1 LRTLELLL
9 AGGLFYLIGSIPF
22 SYLLVRLVAGVDL
35 RTVGSGNVGATNVGR
50 VLGRRYYFL
59 ALVLDLG
66 KGLLAGG
73 LARLWGLPLPLAAL
87 AVVGHNWSVFLRGRG
102 GKGVATT
109 MGLLAIASWEAWLVA
124 VAIWAGLISWLRY
137 ASVASLGALFSAPV
151 FVWVFE
157 REQELQLTLLMAALA
172 LLSLWRHREN
182 LARLRRG
189 EEHRAS
195 L

>member
-1 LRTLELLL
+1 M
-9 AGGLFYLIGSIPF
+9 GSIPF
-22 SYLLVRLVAGVDL
+22 SYLLVRLVAGIDL

-66 KGLLAGG
+66 KGLLVGG
-73 LARLWGLPLPLAAL
+73 LARMWGLPLPLAAL
-87 AVVGHNWSVFLRGRG
+87 AVVGHNWSAFLRGRG

-109 MGLLAIASWEAWLVA
+109 MGLLAIVSWEAWLVA
-124 VAIWAGLISWLRY
+124 VVVWAILIGWLRY

-151 FVWVFE
+151 FVWLF
-157 REQELQLTLLMAALA
+157 EQEPQLTLLMAALA

-189 EEHRAS
+189 EERRAS